1 MIDISVPID
10 EGDLNT
16 LVRVYCAAQKKLD
29 ANGVALDPEAHKRI
43 ILGRIFK
50 NGLAQEEQRFLRD
63 PVADA
68 RKVQTLFRGA
78 PERMA

>member
-1 MIDISVPID
+1 MIDITIRID
-10 EGDLNT
+10 ETDLDLFAKVFT
-16 LVRVYCAAQKKLD
+16 AAHLKLRT
-29 ANGVALDPEAHKRI
+29 NGVAMSAEAHKRV

-68 RKVQTLFRGA
+68 RKLQAMFCKA
-78 PERMA
+78 EERVA

>member
-1 MIDISVPID
+1 MIDVTIQID
-10 EGDLNT
+10 EADVDLFAKVFT
-16 LVRVYCAAQKKLD
+16 AAHLKLRTH
-29 ANGVALDPEAHKRI
+29 GVVMSAEAHKRV

-63 PVADA
+63 PVANA
-68 RKVQTLFRGA
+68 KKVQTLFRRA